1 MDLTGILSI
10 SGKPGLYK
18 VVGQSKSTLI
28 VESLSD
34 GKRFPAHSSNR
45 VSSLDDISIYTYGED
60 VPLREVFSAVY
71 EKLEGKPSIDAK
83 SSPEELRKFLGEV
96 YPEFDKE
103 RVYNS
108 DIKKLFQWYNALLEA
123 GIFTKVEENKEE
135 ANAEDAKPVAKK
147 AAPKTDAK
155 PKLKPTA
162 AKKNEG
168 KAPKAA
174 PKKTPNAVAKQTKG
188 K

>member
-28 VESLSD
+28 VESLMD

-71 EKLEGKPSIDAK
+71 EKLEGKPAIDGKA
-83 SSPEELRKFLGEV
+83 SPEELRKFMGEV

-123 GIFTKVEENKEE
+123 GIFTKVEENKED
-135 ANAEDAKPVAKK
+135 ANADDAKPAAKK
-147 AAPKTDAK
+147 VAAKTDAK
-155 PKLKPTA
+155 PKAKPAA
-162 AKKNEG
+162 AKSDKAG
-168 KAPKAA
+168 KPA
-174 PKKTPNAVAKQTKG
+174 PKKSPNAVAKQTKG

>member
-28 VESLSD
+28 VESLMD

-71 EKLEGKPSIDAK
+71 EKLEGKPAIDGKA
-83 SSPEELRKFLGEV
+83 SPEELRKFMGEV

-123 GIFTKVEENKEE
+123 GIFTKVEENKED
-135 ANAEDAKPVAKK
+135 ANADDTKPSAKK
-147 AAPKTDAK
+147 VAAKTDAK
-155 PKLKPTA
+155 PKAKPAA
-162 AKKNEG
+162 AKSDKAG
-168 KAPKAA
+168 KPA
-174 PKKTPNAVAKQTKG
+174 PKKSPNAVAKQTKG